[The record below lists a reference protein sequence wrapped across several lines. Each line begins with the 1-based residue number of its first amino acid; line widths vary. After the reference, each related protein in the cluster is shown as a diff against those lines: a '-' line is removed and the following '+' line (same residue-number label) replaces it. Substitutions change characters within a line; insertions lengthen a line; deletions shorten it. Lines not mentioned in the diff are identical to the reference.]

1 MSSVQP
7 SILPDL
13 LKAIRKV
20 YDDVGPP
27 GHFGYSTREGKAL
40 KQLYDLFNQFLKV
53 GCELLIWT
61 PATVLPD
68 SDTTVLVQ
76 VDDEDQSV
84 WPGYWDDAVGEW
96 RHAEGMPLAFPVIA
110 WSHMPTGMVT
120 L

>member
-53 GCELLIWT
+53 GFELLIWR

-76 VDDEDQSV
+76 LDDGDQSV
-84 WPGYWDDAVGEW
+84 WAGYWDDAAGLW
-96 RHAEGMPLAFPVIA
+96 RDAEGMPFAFAVMA
-110 WSHMPTGMVT
+110 WADMPSGMVT